1 MPQGFFSGGCTTP
14 KRPHYA
20 HGKSRRAHPNRL
32 ELKKYCRWC
41 KKHPPHRETKWRPRV
56 VALTARAP
64 DSKSGG
70 WGFESLH
77 PCHFVRGREAMGIVT
92 RIREFVQ
99 EVLAE
104 FRKVTWPSRQELIN
118 STTIVIV
125 VTVVLAFFLGGV
137 DIALSKVVERILR

>member
-1 MPQGFFSGGCTTP
+1 
-14 KRPHYA
+14 
-20 HGKSRRAHPNRL
+20 
-32 ELKKYCRWC
+32 
-41 KKHPPHRETKWRPRV
+41 
-56 VALTARAP
+56 
-64 DSKSGG
+64 
-70 WGFESLH
+70 
-77 PCHFVRGREAMGIVT
+77 MGIVT

-137 DIALSKVVERILR
+137 DIALARLVERILR